1 MSLDINELTKL
12 LAASLEQNKILMD
25 NNLLLSTEN
34 KAVIDALKSMY
45 STTSSTP
52 LVGVQQHMQ
61 QWR

>member
-45 STTSSTP
+45 VEP
-52 LVGVQQHMQ
+52 RH
-61 QWR
+61 